1 MIDVLVW
8 FLSIHLL
15 GLLGLP
21 LAFVLFSR
29 LPDRGY
35 TLSKPLAL
43 ILASYLLWIFG
54 LTGFILNSQLTIVG
68 ILLLMAVAG
77 GLILRTRWR
86 ELKRFLMAERR
97 TIIVAEVV
105 FLAFFLLWLGI
116 VSEAPAIN
124 HTEKPMDFAF
134 LNAVLQA
141 GHFPPEDPW
150 LAGHS
155 ISYYYFG
162 HFAMALLTKLT
173 GIASSISYNLSV
185 ALVSALA
192 ATATFGIVF
201 NLIRLS
207 RGRRQT
213 AVSYGLLG
221 AALLLVIGNLEG
233 ALEFVHLRGW
243 GGDGFWQWVGIK
255 GLDGAATG
263 QGLFPDGH
271 LWWWRATRVI
281 DTLSGG
287 QSLDYTITEFP
298 VFSFVLGDLHAHVL
312 SLPFVVLGLALCL
325 NVFMSEDRLGVAWLR
340 HHPVESLAI
349 ALFLGSLAFINA
361 WDFPLLAAVLA
372 GVVLLKAYS
381 QERANPW
388 KAAWCAA
395 VMLVPILVLAV
406 VLFMPYYLTLDT
418 QASGV
423 SSWTG
428 PSTRPFLFF
437 IVMGLFFTLGAV
449 FVLAQLV
456 RLPRPGRRQL
466 PAIVSIAI
474 TALLPL
480 LAWTALVFWNSNSG
494 TGPGVTLGA
503 VGGRVLWVL
512 PGIALVVVAGFSA
525 LQRGLQRRS
534 PVIAFPLLLLALSV
548 FLLVGVELFY
558 VTDLFG
564 NRMNTVFKVYYQA
577 WLMLAVVG
585 AYGLWFWRSRRRVS
599 GRTPRRERQRP
610 MFRIKRRLLQAGKLC
625 WTCVI
630 LVLLAASLYYPVGA
644 VLDRTGLPYEGHSFA
659 DNTLDGLAFVK
670 EWSPGEY
677 AAIQWLRDQAPPGRI
692 VEAVGQDY
700 SDYGRISAS
709 TGLPAILGWEG
720 HELQWRGS
728 HEPMAGRREHV
739 AAIYQSNDVGE
750 VRRVLEQY
758 GVRYI
763 YQGDR
768 ERATYG
774 QGYLEEFDT
783 ILRTVFRLGRVTIY
797 EYSPLDP
804 TGYIDGGGNDPG

>member
-1 MIDVLVW
+1 MIDALVW

-35 TLSKPLAL
+35 TLAKPLGL
-43 ILASYLLWIFG
+43 VLASYLLWLLG
-54 LTGFILNSQLTIVG
+54 LTGFIPNSQAAIIG

-77 GLILRTRWR
+77 GFIVRTHRR
-86 ELKRFLMAERR
+86 EMGRFLATERK

-105 FLAFFLLWLGI
+105 FLAFYLLWLGI
-116 VSEAPAIN
+116 VSSAPAIN

-134 LNAVLQA
+134 LNGVLQA
-141 GHFPPEDPW
+141 RHFPPEDPW

-162 HFAMALLTKLT
+162 HFGMALLTKLT
-173 GIASSISYNLSV
+173 GIASSVSYNLSLS
-185 ALVSALA
+185 LVPALA
-192 ATATFGIVF
+192 ATATFGIVY
-201 NLIRLS
+201 NLVRLS
-207 RGRRQT
+207 RGRRGT
-213 AVSYGLLG
+213 AVSYGVLG
-221 AALLLVIGNLEG
+221 AVLLLVIGNLEG

-243 GGDGFWQWVGIK
+243 GGEGFWQWVGIK
-255 GLDGAATG
+255 GMEGTATG

-298 VFSFVLGDLHAHVL
+298 LFSFVLGDLHAHVL
-312 SLPFVVLGLALCL
+312 SLPFVVMGLALCL
-325 NVFMSEDRLGVAWLR
+325 NVFMSGNRLGVAWLR

-372 GVVLLKAYS
+372 VVVLLKAYS
-381 QERANPW
+381 QERDNPW
-388 KAAWCAA
+388 KAVASAV
-395 VMLVPILVLAV
+395 VMLLPILASAV
-406 VLFMPYYLTLDT
+406 VLFLPYYLTLDT

-423 SSWTG
+423 SAWTG

-437 IVMGLFFTLGAV
+437 IVIGLFFTLGVTFA
-449 FVLAQLV
+449 LAQLV
-456 RLPRPGRRQL
+456 DLPRPGRSQL
-466 PAIVSIAI
+466 PVIVPIVAV
-474 TALLPL
+474 AFLPL
-480 LAWTALVFWNSNSG
+480 LAWAALVLWDSG
-494 TGPGVTLGA
+494 TGLGATLGD
-503 VGGRVLWVL
+503 VGGRALWVL
-512 PGIALVVVAGFSA
+512 PGIVLAGVAAFSA
-525 LQRGLQRRS
+525 VQRGLQRRS
-534 PVIAFPLLLLALSV
+534 QVIAFPLLLLSLSI

-558 VTDLFG
+558 VADLFG

-585 AYGLWFWRSRRRVS
+585 VYGLWYWQGRRRVS
-599 GRTPRRERQRP
+599 ARPTRRERQRP
-610 MFRIKRRLLQAGKLC
+610 MFRIRRRLQGVGRLC
-625 WTCVI
+625 WTWAL
-630 LVLLAASLYYPVGA
+630 LVLILASLYYPVGA
-644 VLDRTGLPYEGHSFA
+644 VLDRMGWLHGGPSFA
-659 DNTLDGLAFVK
+659 GNTLDGLAFVK
-670 EWSPGEY
+670 ESSPGEY

-692 VEAVGQDY
+692 VEAVGHDY

-728 HEPMAGRREHV
+728 HEPIAGRREHV
-739 AAIYQSNDVGE
+739 ASVYQSNDVAE
-750 VRRVLEQY
+750 VRGVLERY

-763 YQGDR
+763 YHGDR
-768 ERATYG
+768 ERETYG
-774 QGYLEEFDT
+774 QSYLEEFDT
-783 ILRTVFRLGRVTIY
+783 ILRTVFRQGGVIIY
-797 EYSPLDP
+797 EYSPLEP
-804 TGYIDGGGNDPG
+804 TGYINGGGNDPG

>member
-1 MIDVLVW
+1 MIDALVW
-8 FLSIHLL
+8 FLSIHVL
-15 GLLGLP
+15 GLLSLP
-21 LAFVLFSR
+21 LAFALFSR

-35 TLSKPLAL
+35 TLAKPLGL
-43 ILASYLLWIFG
+43 ILASYVLWLLG
-54 LTGFILNSQLTIVG
+54 LTEFIPNSQAAIVC

-77 GLILRTRWR
+77 GFILRAHRR
-86 ELKRFLMAERR
+86 ELGRFLATERR

-105 FLAFFLLWLGI
+105 FLAFYLLWLGI
-116 VSEAPAIN
+116 VSSAPAIN

-134 LNAVLQA
+134 LNGVLQA
-141 GHFPPEDPW
+141 SHFPPEDPW

-173 GIASSISYNLSV
+173 GIASSISYNLSL
-185 ALVSALA
+185 ALVPALA
-192 ATATFGIVF
+192 ATATFGIVY
-201 NLIRLS
+201 NLLRLS
-207 RGRRQT
+207 RGRRRT
-213 AVSYGLLG
+213 AVSYGVLG
-221 AALLLVIGNLEG
+221 AVLLLVIGNLEG

-243 GGDGFWQWVGIK
+243 GSEGFWQWVGIK
-255 GLDGAATG
+255 GLDGASTG

-298 VFSFVLGDLHAHVL
+298 LFSFVLGDLHAHVL

-325 NVFMSEDRLGVAWLR
+325 NVFVSGDRMGLVWLR
-340 HHPVESLAI
+340 QHPLESIAI
-349 ALFLGSLAFINA
+349 ALFIGSLAFINA

-372 GVVLLKAYS
+372 LVVLLKAYS
-381 QERANPW
+381 QERSNPW
-388 KAAWCAA
+388 KAAASAA
-395 VMLVPILVLAV
+395 VMLLPIVALAV
-406 VLFMPYYLTLDT
+406 VLFLPYYLTLDT

-423 SSWTG
+423 SPWTG
-428 PSTRPFLFF
+428 PSTHPFLFF
-437 IVMGLFFTLGAV
+437 IVIGLFFTLGVTFA
-449 FVLAQLV
+449 LAQLAE
-456 RLPRPGRRQL
+456 LPRPGRPQL
-466 PAIVSIAI
+466 PVIVLILAV
-474 TALLPL
+474 AFLPL
-480 LAWTALVFWNSNSG
+480 LAWMTLVLWDPDSG
-494 TGPGVTLGA
+494 TGQGVTLVD

-512 PGIALVVVAGFSA
+512 PGIAFFVVAAFSA
-525 LQRGLQRRS
+525 VQRGLQRRS
-534 PVIAFPLLLLALSV
+534 QVIAFPLLLLALSI

-558 VTDLFG
+558 VADLFG
-564 NRMNTVFKVYYQA
+564 NRMNTVFKVYYQV

-585 AYGLWFWRSRRRVS
+585 AYGLWYWQARMRISARA
-599 GRTPRRERQRP
+599 TRRERQRP
-610 MFRIKRRLLQAGKLC
+610 MFRIRRRLQRVGRLC
-625 WTCVI
+625 WTW
-630 LVLLAASLYYPVGA
+630 VLLLLIVASLYYPVGA
-644 VLDRTGLPYEGHSFA
+644 VLDRMGWLHGGPSFA

-670 EWSPGEY
+670 ESSPGEY

-720 HELQWRGS
+720 HELQWRGG
-728 HEPMAGRREHV
+728 HEPMAGRRDHV
-739 AAIYQSNDVGE
+739 AAVYQSNDVAE
-750 VRRVLEQY
+750 IRRILDRY

-768 ERATYG
+768 EMATYG
-774 QGYLEEFDT
+774 QGHLEEFDT
-783 ILRTVFRLGRVTIY
+783 ILRTVFRQGRVTIY

-804 TGYIDGGGNDPG
+804 KGYINGGGNDPG